1 MASINQDPLKM
12 DKMRKQVVRKSDE
25 VVYYDSAKAKRSW
38 LGKFHYC
45 MSCPGWNKATDSR
58 ILYSRWEE
66 KSECCGYRC
75 GFTVPWGRQ
84 LDTFDS
90 DIVVDLSAHQSCFQI
105 CRGEGDIV
113 VWRLEGGD
121 LSSDEEMFAM
131 TDIPGVYNLYST
143 MTLQLSKMNLKS
155 AAMVGLGTRMGAVV
169 WNYDARSGANG
180 PAEATNDP
188 LSESLFYD
196 SVEAERTA
204 LGRIFHHDCCMP
216 PIYKITSE
224 RLMYVDWDF
233 WYACDEPY
241 LIPFVPFYVL
251 RACFR
256 DMCCGFGSGTRNKAK
271 DALKKRK
278 EDKEKNT
285 ERSCIA
291 RCCACP
297 IGRTANFMD
306 IDLVADV
313 GAHQRCSQL
322 CLNEGDLLLHVLPG
336 DASGDADEN
345 GIFSVTQVPE
355 VFASFD
361 DLSFQLSQ
369 MNLKNFRQNAIAQQM
384 R

>member
-1 MASINQDPLKM
+1 
-12 DKMRKQVVRKSDE
+12 
-25 VVYYDSAKAKRSW
+25 
-38 LGKFHYC
+38 
-45 MSCPGWNKATDSR
+45 
-58 ILYSRWEE
+58 
-66 KSECCGYRC
+66 
-75 GFTVPWGRQ
+75 
-84 LDTFDS
+84 
-90 DIVVDLSAHQSCFQI
+90 
-105 CRGEGDIV
+105 
-113 VWRLEGGD
+113 
-121 LSSDEEMFAM
+121 M

-313 GAHQRCSQL
+313 GATRGAPSYALTKAICFYTSFPETRAVTLMKMAYLVSPRFPRC
-322 CLNEGDLLLHVLPG
+322 LPPLT
-336 DASGDADEN
+336 
-345 GIFSVTQVPE
+345 IYHFS
-355 VFASFD
+355 
-361 DLSFQLSQ
+361 
-369 MNLKNFRQNAIAQQM
+369 FRK
-384 R
+384 